1 MDDGLKRSHRQALY
15 AALTQFK
22 YGRKNEMMGV
32 SRFAN
37 YAANLTNYH
46 HGETS
51 MCDTV
56 IKMGQSFIGS
66 NNLPF
71 FKGKGEFGTRS
82 AMGEDSASP
91 RYLSVNLPKYAA
103 LLYDEEAIE
112 CIPKRVIEGDE
123 VEPVYLPAVIP
134 MHLVNGVV
142 GIATGYS
149 TYIPNHNY
157 LDVIKWLKERC
168 NGKEKPNKGN
178 LLKPWYKGFKGE
190 ISFVNADRE
199 DIGQNGDPIV
209 RKVDDEE
216 EEEEGF
222 ESDDKNLNSAMQ
234 PKGLSFR
241 TRGIFKIG
249 QSKEKANMIVTE
261 LPIGTS
267 IMKYGEWLK
276 SLKKEKMVTE
286 VRDNSTTEDPL
297 FTIKGYQVSDRTNIT
312 YKMMHLDKYFP
323 LTNITMIDENGYPTK
338 FDNTTQVLEIY
349 YQKMIGLYG
358 KVKETRIKDLKSRME
373 DLTYRIRFIKAVL
386 DGVITINQR
395 KKTEIIADM
404 KKQDPP
410 IPEKYLGLVKLHE
423 LTQEEI
429 EEAYKEIY
437 KLRDTYT
444 DTEKATPE
452 KLWLDKLVALESFLK
467 KMD

>member
-1 MDDGLKRSHRQALY
+1 
-15 AALTQFK
+15 
-22 YGRKNEMMGV
+22 
-32 SRFAN
+32 
-37 YAANLTNYH
+37 
-46 HGETS
+46 

-56 IKMGQSFIGS
+56 IKMGQTFIGS

-82 AMGEDSASP
+82 AMGEDAASP
-91 RYLSVNLPKYAA
+91 RYLSVSLPKYAG

-157 LDVIKWLKERC
+157 YDVINWLKQRC
-168 NGKEKPNKGN
+168 KGNETPNKGN

-199 DIGQNGDPIV
+199 DIGLNGDPIV

-216 EEEEGF
+216 IDVDEDDEE
-222 ESDDKNLNSAMQ
+222 KNLHFAMQ

-241 TRGIFKIG
+241 TRGIFKIA
-249 QSKEKANMIVTE
+249 QSKEKANLIVTE
-261 LPIGTS
+261 LPIGVS

-276 SLKKEKMVTE
+276 SLKKEKMINE
-286 VRDNSTTEDPL
+286 VRDNSTTEEPL
-297 FTIKGYQVSDRTNIT
+297 FTVKGYQVTDRTNIT
-312 YKMMHLDKYFP
+312 YKMIHLDKYFP
-323 LTNITMIDENGYPTK
+323 MTNITMINEHGYPTR
-338 FDNTTQVLEIY
+338 FDNTTQVMEIY
-349 YQKMIGLYG
+349 YLKMIALYG
-358 KVKETRIKDLKSRME
+358 KVKENRIINLKEKME

-386 DGVITINQR
+386 EGVIKINQR
-395 KKTEIIADM
+395 KKTEIIEDM

-437 KLRDTYT
+437 KLRDMYA
-444 DTEKATPE
+444 DTEKKTPE
-452 KLWLDKLVALESFLK
+452 NLWLEKLVALESFLK
-467 KMD
+467 KNDF